1 MLRRLQI
8 RNYVLIDSLDIEF
21 PEGLVIITGQTG
33 AGKSILLGAL
43 NLALGARADASVIG
57 EDGGNCVVE
66 VDFYVEN
73 PAEAMLSL
81 LQENDLEPEDGHIIV
96 RRVVNPTGR
105 SRSFINDSPVTV
117 QVLSSLAAYLIDI
130 HSQHQTLRLS
140 EPAFRLS
147 ALDMFAGNGDL
158 LSEYRAAF
166 AEMGRLESEL
176 AAMSSR
182 LEKARSEKEYNASRL
197 AMLESASLKPG
208 ELESLEAEQKQLA
221 NAEEIKECLCG
232 VESLYYGEASGESVG
247 VDSMLK
253 SMERYLERAS
263 KYIPAAAG
271 LAERLSSCRVE
282 TDDIVSEVSSVNS
295 ATDVS
300 QERLQSV
307 EDRISFLYGLMQ
319 KFGCRTV
326 GELLAERDRLDALV
340 SDTSGMEDK
349 VRALSDAVATAGDT
363 VRKLAESLHA
373 SREKSAASFAS
384 SIQDSVRYLELPYA
398 VFEVQVCQAPLS
410 QSGNDSVSFLFSASG
425 KNPVDVSRCA
435 SGGELSRIM
444 LSLKAM
450 MARYMDM
457 PTMIFDE
464 IDTGVSGSVADRM
477 GSMICDMGHD
487 MQVFAITH
495 LPQVAAKGDAHYLVS
510 KEIDP
515 ASGNAVS
522 SITRLSPE
530 GRVMEV
536 ARMLSGSVLTDAAIE
551 NAKSLLQS
559 SSLTL

>member
-1 MLRRLQI
+1 M
-8 RNYVLIDSLDIEF
+8 
-21 PEGLVIITGQTG
+21 
-33 AGKSILLGAL
+33 
-43 NLALGARADASVIG
+43 
-57 EDGGNCVVE
+57 
-66 VDFYVEN
+66 
-73 PAEAMLSL
+73 
-81 LQENDLEPEDGHIIV
+81 
-96 RRVVNPTGR
+96 VNPTGR

-147 ALDMFAGNGDL
+147 ALDMFAGNGYL

-232 VESLYYGEASGESVG
+232 VESLYYGESSGESVG

-282 TDDIVSEVSSVNS
+282 ADDIVSEVSSVNS

-398 VFEVQVCQAPLS
+398 VFEVQVCQALLS

>member
-43 NLALGARADASVIG
+43 NLALGAKADASVIG
-57 EDGGNCVVE
+57 EAGGNCVVE

-232 VESLYYGEASGESVG
+232 VESLYYGESSGESVG

-282 TDDIVSEVSSVNS
+282 ADDIVSEVSSVNS

-363 VRKLAESLHA
+363 VRKLAKSLHA

>member
-43 NLALGARADASVIG
+43 NLALGAKADASVIG

>member
-43 NLALGARADASVIG
+43 NLALGAKADASVIG

-253 SMERYLERAS
+253 SMERYLDRAS

>member
-43 NLALGARADASVIG
+43 NLALGAKADASVIG

-253 SMERYLERAS
+253 SMERYLDRAS

-282 TDDIVSEVSSVNS
+282 ADDIVSEVSSVNS

>member
-43 NLALGARADASVIG
+43 NLALGAKADASVIG

-363 VRKLAESLHA
+363 VRKLAKSLHA